1 MAITGLHALLRNTCS
16 ITRLEGSAKIN
27 VVPAIAKAELDCR
40 LLPDQ
45 DPDVFIEELETIISD
60 PDVRIERI
68 LGFSPAV
75 SSTDTE
81 LFEAILAVSDQ
92 HFPGARVI
100 PQVAAGFTDSHF
112 FRDMGITSY
121 GYSPFVL
128 RTSEMRG
135 VHGNDERVSIEN
147 LRRGTQ
153 VMIDLLQRMT
163 QQP

>member
-1 MAITGLHALLRNTCS
+1 MFDKRPRKSCLRAEIRS
-16 ITRLEGSAKIN
+16 FQGSTD
-27 VVPAIAKAELDCR
+27 VVPARAWAELDCR

-45 DPDVFIEELETIISD
+45 DPETFVEELETIVND

-68 LGFSPAV
+68 MGFSPAV
-75 SSTDTE
+75 SPTDTA
-81 LFEAILAVSDQ
+81 LFEAIRAVSNE
-92 HFPGARVI
+92 HFPGSRVI
-100 PQVAAGFTDSHF
+100 PQVSAGFTDSHF
-112 FRDMGITSY
+112 FRDLGITSY